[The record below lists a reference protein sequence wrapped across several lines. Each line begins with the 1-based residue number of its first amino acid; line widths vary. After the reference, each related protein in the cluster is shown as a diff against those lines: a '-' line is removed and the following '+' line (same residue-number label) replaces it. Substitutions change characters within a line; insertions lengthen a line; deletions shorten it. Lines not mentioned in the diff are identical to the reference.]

1 MPPVWAF
8 TISRTTWIPN
18 PDSPLTLCFC
28 NHLTVLAA
36 FGLLACLMAL
46 FALGLPTAS
55 AGGVAIGTLSCYNS
69 IIIDLDDLQY
79 IQILDYR

>member
-1 MPPVWAF
+1 
-8 TISRTTWIPN
+8 
-18 PDSPLTLCFC
+18 
-28 NHLTVLAA
+28 
-36 FGLLACLMAL
+36 MAL